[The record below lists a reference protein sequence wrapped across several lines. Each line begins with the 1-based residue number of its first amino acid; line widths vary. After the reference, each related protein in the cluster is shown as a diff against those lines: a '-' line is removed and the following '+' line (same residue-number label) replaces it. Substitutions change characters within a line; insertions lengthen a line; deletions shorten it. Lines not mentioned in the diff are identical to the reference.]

1 MPTIQESLDA
11 LVTQTTGLTNTV
23 SGRITDMDGKITQAN
38 SAQVAAETAKTNAEI
53 AETSAQTAQ
62 SLAETARDVASTAK
76 VDAQTA
82 KSDALAAQSAASAAQ
97 TSAEAARDAS
107 IAADVSASTNRSDSI
122 TAKNASVV
130 AQGLSETAEV
140 NASTSAAAANSHK
153 TKAGQWADNA
163 EDASVETGKYSAKHW
178 SAKAAIENAAAGVSE
193 NNALAS
199 KNAASA
205 SEGVATTKASESS
218 TSATASA
225 ASASTATTKA
235 SEAVGSANTAATQ
248 AGISTTK
255 ASEASSSASAAA
267 SSASSAA
274 SAATTAVN
282 AVIDTAPAN
291 LNTLNELA
299 AALGD
304 DANYASTTTTA
315 LGNRYTKA
323 ETDGKI
329 VELSPPATKSHV
341 DSLGINAATL
351 TGSLPAISG
360 ANLTGI
366 EAVIKQ
372 TTKPTGQSVGTL
384 WFDIDDKILHIHDGT
399 DFVPVYEPP
408 NNGTSEL
415 PFTSAWESKQLGA
428 ANGNYY
434 VMINGTKRHVYIN
447 NSDYDGAWILVTRAK
462 SNSNA
467 HHGGGGYGGNSSP
480 INPSSSS
487 AHDYSDSFINEIF
500 AARAYNGSNSGCTW
514 RAYANNRGNMF
525 GYATSANF
533 CSDCQAD
540 GSGWDLVN
548 GSYSSSYNVNL
559 GGNNGS
565 RGFGDHH
572 ANGSFFAYNRHNS
585 NSGFAHDNMSN
596 SDGVFYIRN

>member
-1 MPTIQESLDA
+1 MAINVTKPAINLREKLNEVTLETGIKGEELLNSDTSTEARNVLELDTHLFTDFESTGIDDNATSTKLTISD
-11 LVTQTTGLTNTV
+11 TT
-23 SGRITDMDGKITQAN
+23 ITGVGAFT
-38 SAQVAAETAKTNAEI
+38 
-53 AETSAQTAQ
+53 
-62 SLAETARDVASTAK
+62 
-76 VDAQTA
+76 
-82 KSDALAAQSAASAAQ
+82 
-97 TSAEAARDAS
+97 
-107 IAADVSASTNRSDSI
+107 
-122 TAKNASVV
+122 
-130 AQGLSETAEV
+130 
-140 NASTSAAAANSHK
+140 STS
-153 TKAGQWADNA
+153 
-163 EDASVETGKYSAKHW
+163 
-178 SAKAAIENAAAGVSE
+178 
-193 NNALAS
+193 
-199 KNAASA
+199 
-205 SEGVATTKASESS
+205 
-218 TSATASA
+218 
-225 ASASTATTKA
+225 
-235 SEAVGSANTAATQ
+235 
-248 AGISTTK
+248 
-255 ASEASSSASAAA
+255 
-267 SSASSAA
+267 
-274 SAATTAVN
+274 
-282 AVIDTAPAN
+282 ID
-291 LNTLNELA
+291 
-299 AALGD
+299 
-304 DANYASTTTTA
+304 
-315 LGNRYTKA
+315 
-323 ETDGKI
+323 
-329 VELSPPATKSHV
+329 ATKLS
-341 DSLGINAATL
+341 GA
-351 TGSLPAISG
+351 LPAIDGS
-360 ANLTGI
+360 NLTGI

-372 TTKPTGQSVGTL
+372 TTKPTGQSVGTF
-384 WFDIDDKILHIHDGT
+384 WFDTDDKILHIHDGS
-399 DFVPVYEPP
+399 DFVQVYETS
-408 NNGTSEL
+408 NNGTSAL

-467 HHGGGGYGGNSSP
+467 HHGGGGSGGNSSP

-559 GGNNGS
+559 GGNSGS

>member
-1 MPTIQESLDA
+1 MATQVQQRRGTTAQHNVFTGANGELTVDTSKDTLVIHDGTTQGGFPLARESDIPTGALASLNSVGASQIDA
-11 LVTQTTGLTNTV
+11 DA
-23 SGRITDMDGKITQAN
+23 ITD
-38 SAQVAAETAKTNAEI
+38 
-53 AETSAQTAQ
+53 
-62 SLAETARDVASTAK
+62 AK
-76 VDAQTA
+76 V
-82 KSDALAAQSAASAAQ
+82 
-97 TSAEAARDAS
+97 
-107 IAADVSASTNRSDSI
+107 
-122 TAKNASVV
+122 
-130 AQGLSETAEV
+130 
-140 NASTSAAAANSHK
+140 
-153 TKAGQWADNA
+153 ADNA
-163 EDASVETGKYSAKHW
+163 LSGDKIDGGTISNFTSTG
-178 SAKAAIENAAAGVSE
+178 IDDNATSTKLTISDTTITGVG
-193 NNALAS
+193 AF
-199 KNAASA
+199 
-205 SEGVATTKASESS
+205 TS
-218 TSATASA
+218 TS
-225 ASASTATTKA
+225 
-235 SEAVGSANTAATQ
+235 
-248 AGISTTK
+248 
-255 ASEASSSASAAA
+255 
-267 SSASSAA
+267 
-274 SAATTAVN
+274 
-282 AVIDTAPAN
+282 ID
-291 LNTLNELA
+291 
-299 AALGD
+299 
-304 DANYASTTTTA
+304 
-315 LGNRYTKA
+315 
-323 ETDGKI
+323 
-329 VELSPPATKSHV
+329 ATKLS
-341 DSLGINAATL
+341 GA
-351 TGSLPAISG
+351 LPAIDGS
-360 ANLTGI
+360 NLTGI

-372 TTKPTGQSVGTL
+372 TTKPTGQSVGTF
-384 WFDIDDKILHIHDGT
+384 WFDTDDKILHIHDGS
-399 DFVPVYEPP
+399 DFVQVYETS
-408 NNGTSEL
+408 NNGTSAL

-467 HHGGGGYGGNSSP
+467 HHGGGGSGGNSSP

-559 GGNNGS
+559 GGNSGS